1 MPYITTEEV
10 SMIRKAIKANIKNAK
25 FSIKKEHYSGVKISI
40 LESSIDFTGVTQ
52 YSQSPDIAKR
62 LWGVDDEK
70 TVFITRL
77 FDVIDSVSPEKIISE
92 DGDYGSVPNYY
103 RIIQVGRWDKPFK
116 LNLAA

>member
-10 SMIRKAIKANIKNAK
+10 AMIRKAIKANIKNAK
-25 FSIKKEHYSGVKISI
+25 FSITKEHYSGVRVCI
-40 LESSIDFTGVTQ
+40 LESSVDFTGVDN

-62 LWGVDDEK
+62 LWGIDDEK

-77 FDVIDSVSPEKIISE
+77 FDVIDSAAPEKITSH
-92 DGDYGSVPNYY
+92 DGDYGSIPNYY
-103 RIIQVGRWDKPFK
+103 RTIQVGQWDRPFK